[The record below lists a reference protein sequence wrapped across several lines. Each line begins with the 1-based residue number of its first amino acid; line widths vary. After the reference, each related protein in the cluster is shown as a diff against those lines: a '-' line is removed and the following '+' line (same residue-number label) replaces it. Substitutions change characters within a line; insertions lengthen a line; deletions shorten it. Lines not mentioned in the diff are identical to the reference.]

1 VDWKTVD
8 VDYLRDTKRYK
19 QDYMK
24 LVKNAVPSPGIRE
37 ALQQV
42 KSTNTRLQYTS
53 QQHFAVLAKSLH
65 LMPDEKAGVPRT
77 AYKGIVETR
86 PNGEYFLFWFQKRRN
101 GNMSCRGSYYNDQIQ
116 YIATTNTSTSLLGE

>member
-1 VDWKTVD
+1 VLGRVQLNQEPVDWKTVD
-8 VDYLRDTKRYK
+8 VDYFRDTKQYK

-86 PNGEYFLFWFQKRRN
+86 PNGEHFLFLVPKKKKRKHVV
-101 GNMSCRGSYYNDQIQ
+101 
-116 YIATTNTSTSLLGE
+116 